1 MNVLVIGLGSIAH
14 KHVQALR
21 KIDPEVHIEALRSS
35 ESVDSTDRI
44 KNIFSLK
51 EATKPDL
58 IIVSNPSIFHFESLV
73 QILPFNVPILLEK
86 PAFTSIEQCN
96 EIESHLKQFSSF
108 IQVGFNLRYLK
119 CLQFAKDFIVTD
131 ELQEVN
137 VYAGSYLPDWRP
149 QTNYKDSYSAKSK
162 LGGGVHLDLIHELDY
177 TTWICGFPDQTFKSL
192 RSKSHLGIE
201 SIDFAH
207 YLLEYPSFATSIT
220 LNYYR
225 KDSKREIEFVTNEQT
240 IRVDILNN
248 RVTELNSN
256 TIIFE
261 SNQTILDTYTD
272 QMNDLI
278 NKIKSGYK
286 GYTDLRHSMN
296 TLKIAI
302 NGES

>member
-1 MNVLVIGLGSIAH
+1 MNILIIGLGSIAN
-14 KHVQALR
+14 KHIQALR
-21 KIDPEVHIEALRSS
+21 KIDSEVYIEALRSS
-35 ESVDSTDRI
+35 EMAEKTDAI

-58 IIVSNPSIFHFESLV
+58 IIVSNPSIFHFDSLI

-86 PAFTSIEQCN
+86 PAFTSIKEYN
-96 EIESHLKQFSSF
+96 DIEKHLKKFRSF
-108 IQVGFNLRYLK
+108 IQVGFNLRHLK
-119 CLQFAKDFIVTD
+119 CLQFAKDFIVQD
-131 ELQEVN
+131 KLQEVN

-177 TTWICGFPDQTFKSL
+177 TTWICGFPDQAFKSL

-225 KDSKREIEFVTNEQT
+225 KDSKREIEFITNENT
-240 IRVDILNN
+240 IKVDILKNS
-248 RVTELNSN
+248 VTELNSN
-256 TIIFE
+256 SIIFE
-261 SNQTILDTYTD
+261 SDQTILDTYTD
-272 QMNDLI
+272 QMNDLVD
-278 NKIKSGYK
+278 KIKSGYK
-286 GYTDLRHSMN
+286 GYLDLKHSMY